1 MTSQSVTTPPQARGR
16 FLPSL
21 DGLRALAVLLVIALH
36 SLQRLSMTQPVS
48 WWWLA
53 LGNGALGV
61 FLFFII
67 SGYLITTLLVRELAK
82 TGHISLRGFYAR
94 RAFRILPP
102 LYAYI
107 AFITVLGLTG
117 HMPGFNRTELWTALT
132 LTRNY
137 SLHASLWSFEHL
149 WSLCIEEQFYLL
161 WPGVLVLSVLAAHR
175 AMSRTKSRAKSSAI
189 SHSAGSS
196 ESRSVS
202 GLMERVRVQAA
213 WVALLVICIEPF
225 VRLFCFRYLPL
236 WHNMGSFHMQADAL
250 MFGAIAALLEGRARF
265 ERLFARATRLPW
277 LVPVALFL
285 CAALGIRFGNYWMA
299 PIGLTLEGLLG
310 LTWILWLVRHPD
322 SLQGRVLN
330 QPAIMWVGRLSY
342 SLYLWQTFFL
352 HHDNVT
358 VLGHATWWSTL
369 PGAWLAISLC
379 GVTSYYLIEQPALR
393 LRARV
398 LRAP

>member
-36 SLQRLSMTQPVS
+36 SLQRLSITQPVS

-82 TGHISLRGFYAR
+82 TGRISLRGFYAR

-107 AFITVLGLTG
+107 AFIAVLGVTG

-161 WPGVLVLSVLAAHR
+161 WPGVLVLCVLAAR
-175 AMSRTKSRAKSSAI
+175 GTMARI
-189 SHSAGSS
+189 
-196 ESRSVS
+196 
-202 GLMERVRVQAA
+202 RVQAA
-213 WVALLVICIEPF
+213 WVALAVICVEPF

-236 WHNMGSFHMQADAL
+236 RHNMGSFHMQADAL
-250 MFGAIAALLEGRARF
+250 MFGAIAALLEGRDRF

-277 LVPVALFL
+277 LVPIALFL
-285 CAALGIRFGNYWMA
+285 SAALGIRFGNYWMA
-299 PIGLTLEGLLG
+299 PVGITINGLLG

-330 QPAIMWVGRLSY
+330 QTAIMWVGRLSY

-352 HHDNVT
+352 HHDNIT

-369 PGAWLAISLC
+369 PGAWLAIIAC

-398 LRAP
+398 LRSS

>member
-1 MTSQSVTTPPQARGR
+1 MTTEQATRPPAQGR

-36 SLQRLSMTQPVS
+36 SLQRLSMTRPVS
-48 WWWLA
+48 WWWLV

-67 SGYLITTLLVRELAK
+67 SGYLITTLLLRELAK
-82 TGHISLRGFYAR
+82 TSRISLRGFYAR

-107 AFITVLGLTG
+107 AFIAVLGVTG

-161 WPGVLVLSVLAAHR
+161 WPGVLVLCILAAR
-175 AMSRTKSRAKSSAI
+175 GALDRI
-189 SHSAGSS
+189 
-196 ESRSVS
+196 
-202 GLMERVRVQAA
+202 RVQAA
-213 WVALLVICIEPF
+213 WVALAVICVEPF

-250 MFGAIAALLEGRARF
+250 MFGAIAALLEGRQRF
-265 ERLFARATRLPW
+265 ERLFALATRTPW
-277 LVPVALFL
+277 LVPIALFVS
-285 CAALGIRFGNYWMA
+285 AALGIRFGNYWMA
-299 PIGLTLEGLLG
+299 PVGITINGLLG
-310 LTWILWLVRHPD
+310 LTWILWLVRHPL

-352 HHDNVT
+352 HHDNIT
-358 VLGHATWWSTL
+358 VLGRATWWSTL
-369 PGAWLAISLC
+369 PGAWLAIAAC
-379 GVTSYYLIEQPALR
+379 GIASYYLIEQPALR

-398 LRAP
+398 LRAS